1 MTLQEAIVARHSVRQ
16 YIEKPIEA
24 EKIQQL
30 QTLIDECNR
39 EGGLHIQLVT
49 EEPNA
54 FAGGMAKYG
63 KFRGVR
69 NYIAMIC
76 KKGDD
81 VKLGYYGEKVILLAQ
96 TLGLNTC
103 WVGLSFRKQPD
114 QYKVD
119 DGETLVCV
127 VSLGYGANQGVQHPQ
142 KRTLADV
149 TDDRRTA
156 DHGKPFPA
164 WFGRGVE
171 AALLAPTAVN
181 QQCLSCTTATV
192 WRPSQSSPSSAT
204 HALTSV
210 SPNATSRSARGK
222 GVLSGRK
229 LNLSAYHTDRRR
241 NFSHWTNPS
250 NNRILSL

>member
-63 KFRGVR
+63 KFSGVR

-76 KKGDD
+76 RKGDD
-81 VKLGYYGEKVILLAQ
+81 LKLGYYGEKVVLLAQ

-142 KRTLADV
+142 KRTIPDV
-149 TDDRRTA
+149 MDDRRTA
-156 DHGKPFPA
+156 GYGDPFPA
-164 WFGRGVE
+164 WFVLGVE

-181 QQCLSCTTATV
+181 QQKFV
-192 WRPSQSSPSSAT
+192 F
-204 HALTSV
+204 ALHDNNHVKAKAKFSLIGY
-210 SPNATSRSARGK
+210 AKLDLGIAKCHFEIGAGK
-222 GVLSGRK
+222 E
-229 LNLSAYHTDRRR
+229 
-241 NFSHWTNPS
+241 NFEWV
-250 NNRILSL
+250 